1 MSVDLGGFSPT
12 DVKPG
17 GGLDAIPAGKYRCV
31 VTDSERKTTKA
42 GDGAYLQ
49 LKIQVVE
56 GEHKD
61 RVLFDRLNL
70 WNKNEQAS
78 QIAASQLSAL
88 CHAMG
93 HLQAV
98 SKSSDLHGKPFTVEV
113 ACREY
118 QGRITNE
125 IKNYVWKQDGEAG
138 PAVGAA
144 SPDPEKPAWM

>member
-12 DVKPG
+12 DIKPG

-31 VTDSERKTTKA
+31 VTDSERKATKA

-70 WNKNEQAS
+70 WNKNQQAS

-113 ACREY
+113 ACRDY
-118 QGRITNE
+118 QGRVTNE
-125 IKNYVWKQDGEAG
+125 IKQYVWKKDEADSPSDT
-138 PAVGAA
+138 PA
-144 SPDPEKPAWM
+144 DPEKPAWM